1 MPAGHASRSGWYCRT
16 PRGGPTDAVA
26 RALGAKMSQQLGQPV
41 VVDNRTG
48 ASGNIASQYVA
59 KSAPDGYTVLYHSS
73 GFAISPALYKRL
85 PYDPLRDFAPVA
97 LTASIPA
104 VLMVNPAVPAANIEQ
119 FVQYLKGNPGK
130 LSYGTGG
137 VGNITQ
143 LGVALFL
150 QAKGLQAIHVPYKG
164 TAPAMTDLIGGQTQ
178 FMLDA
183 LSSGLPYIRDQRVR
197 ALAVTSQ
204 ARVRLLPGV
213 PTLAESVMPGF
224 VAPTWHGMLVPAGTP
239 QAIVQRLNAAANAAV
254 GDAEIRNQFAPQGV
268 ELQAS
273 TPEQFAAY
281 LRAEIARWA
290 SAVHAAGVE
299 PE

>member
-1 MPAGHASRSGWYCRT
+1 
-16 PRGGPTDAVA
+16 
-26 RALGAKMSQQLGQPV
+26 
-41 VVDNRTG
+41 
-48 ASGNIASQYVA
+48 
-59 KSAPDGYTVLYHSS
+59 
-73 GFAISPALYKRL
+73 
-85 PYDPLRDFAPVA
+85 
-97 LTASIPA
+97 
-104 VLMVNPAVPAANIEQ
+104 MVNPAVPAANIEQ